1 MYNNRKMLFLAT
13 TKTIMYYIFSRN
25 SRIQINTIIIL
36 LVLDILDLMEFANGD
51 AGGFSVEQENVKIAH
66 SILMNFF
73 NITKI
78 LVMLVRQMAKHV
90 FQHQELVIPIKV
102 LPPFV
107 LYILVL
113 MDIVK
118 EPVQQL
124 KLLAYQQSSRYNNY

>member
-1 MYNNRKMLFLAT
+1 MF
-13 TKTIMYYIFSRN
+13 YIFSRN
-25 SRIQINTIIIL
+25 SRIQNYYNYYITCFGYIGSDG
-36 LVLDILDLMEFANGD
+36 VCKGD
-51 AGGFSVEQENVKIAH
+51 VGGFSVEQENVKIVH

-107 LYILVL
+107 LNILVM